1 MPAEK
6 LITENYTIYNTLY
19 LMMSESFPKKINK
32 EKIVSFIWNENVVSI
47 LLVAISFCIYLTTM
61 CRSVG
66 FTDSGELATVIC
78 TLGIAHPTGYPLF
91 TLLGKCW
98 MMIPAPLEEILQ
110 LNIFAAL
117 LTAIAVG
124 VFFKTTLILRR
135 SVLVFHGRSQ
145 KRKELNDHRFILASA
160 IASLVLGFSTTF
172 WSQSTTIEVYPLHLV
187 LIMLSIL
194 LFVGGLEEQL
204 RQFHV
209 LSRKLILFAFVLG
222 LSFSNHMTTILLA
235 PGFLWLYFRVF
246 GFGKESFRRILK
258 IAPFFLLGLSIYL
271 YLSIRS
277 SANPL
282 LDWGHPATLER
293 FFWHISGKQF
303 RVWMFSGWSVVQK
316 QSSYFVNN
324 FTSEFHLV
332 IVVCIVI
339 GMFVLFR
346 RSRRMFIFLAFLF
359 LTTVVY
365 AVNYDIFDIGSYFLL
380 SYIAIGWIAA
390 YGIYFLFNWINDKRS
405 WMKVLAVVI
414 VTVLPIVQVMNN
426 WNGVDEA
433 KNILPQ
439 QFVRNAFSQI
449 EPNAVVIAS
458 QWDYFISP
466 SLYYQFIRNERRDI
480 TIIDKSLLQ
489 NRSWYFMQF
498 QRQFPELMERIR
510 PSANLFLEELDK
522 FEHDIPFKFNIIQSC
537 WQNLLSEI
545 VEKSLP
551 DHPVYID
558 ARIDKEFS
566 SAYFRM
572 PAGLFLRL
580 TKKEDS
586 TCYKTALAPFGV
598 WDKKQPVAKDFEQ
611 YYIAALLREAN
622 WLSKKGRT
630 DDVKTVLTEVLRID
644 PGNFSAS
651 WLMRNQGK

>member
-1 MPAEK
+1 
-6 LITENYTIYNTLY
+6 
-19 LMMSESFPKKINK
+19 MMSEPLPKITNK
-32 EKIVSFIWNENVVSI
+32 ERIVSVLWNENVVSV
-47 LLVAISFCIYLTTM
+47 LLVAVSFCVYLTTM

-124 VFFKTTLILRR
+124 VFFKTILILHR
-135 SVLVFHGRSQ
+135 SALVFQVRSRR
-145 KRKELNDHRFILASA
+145 RKELKDHRFILASA

-187 LIMLSIL
+187 LILLSTL
-194 LFVGGLEEQL
+194 FFVGGLEEQL
-204 RQFHV
+204 SQSQV

-246 GFGKESFRRILK
+246 GFGKESFQRILN

-271 YLSIRS
+271 YMPIRS
-277 SANPL
+277 SGNPL

-293 FFWHISGKQF
+293 FFWHVSGKQF

-316 QSSYFVNN
+316 QLSYFVNN
-324 FTSEFHLV
+324 FTSEFHLAL
-332 IVVCIVI
+332 IACIVI

-346 RSRRMFIFLAFLF
+346 HSRRMFTFLTFLF
-359 LTTVVY
+359 LATIVY
-365 AVNYDIFDIGSYFLL
+365 AVNYDIFDIDSYFLL
-380 SYIAIGWIAA
+380 SYIVIGWIAA
-390 YGIYFLFNWINDKRS
+390 YGIDFLFDWISDKRN
-405 WMKVLAVVI
+405 WMKAIVVVI
-414 VTVLPIVQVMNN
+414 LTVLPIVQIMNN
-426 WNGVDEA
+426 WNRVDET
-433 KNILPQ
+433 KNTLPQ
-439 QFVRNAFSQI
+439 QFVQNAFSHF
-449 EPNAVVIAS
+449 EPNAVVVAS

-466 SLYYQFIRNERRDI
+466 SFYYQFIRNERRDV

-522 FEHDIPFKFNIIQSC
+522 FEHDIPFNFNVIQSC

-545 VEKSLP
+545 VEKSIP

-558 ARIDKEFS
+558 ARIDQEFS
-566 SAYFRM
+566 SAYYRT
-572 PAGLFLRL
+572 PTSLFLRL
-580 TKKEDS
+580 TKKEDT
-586 TCYKTALAPFGV
+586 TCYKTALAPFGI

-611 YYIAALLREAN
+611 YYIAMLIREAD
-622 WLSKKGRT
+622 WLIRQGRT
-630 DDVKTVLTEVLRID
+630 QMAKKIIFEVLRIE
-644 PGNFSAS
+644 PGNLNAS
-651 WLMRNQGK
+651 WLMKRIE

>member
-1 MPAEK
+1 MVTPMPQK
-6 LITENYTIYNTLY
+6 IY
-19 LMMSESFPKKINK
+19 K
-32 EKIVSFIWNENVVSI
+32 EKIVSFLWNENVISV
-47 LLVAISFCIYLTTM
+47 LLVAISFCVYLTTM

-98 MMIPAPLEEILQ
+98 MMIPTPLEEILQ

-135 SVLVFHGRSQ
+135 SALVFQVRSR

-172 WSQSTTIEVYPLHLV
+172 WSQSTVIEVYSLHLV
-187 LIMLSIL
+187 LIILSTF

-204 RQFHV
+204 RQSQF

-235 PGFLWLYFRVF
+235 PGFLWLYFRIF
-246 GFGKESFRRILK
+246 KFSKESFRRILN

-271 YLSIRS
+271 YMPIRS
-277 SANPL
+277 SGNPL

-316 QSSYFVNN
+316 QLSYFANN
-324 FTSEFHLV
+324 FISEVHLAV
-332 IVVCIVI
+332 IACIVI

-346 RSRRMFIFLAFLF
+346 RSRRMFIFLTFLF
-359 LTTVVY
+359 LTTIVY

-380 SYIAIGWIAA
+380 SYIVTGWIAA
-390 YGIYFLFNWINDKRS
+390 YGIDFLFDWISDKRS
-405 WMKVLAVVI
+405 WMKAMAVVI
-414 VTVLPIVQVMNN
+414 LTALPVVQIMNN
-426 WNGVDEA
+426 WNRVDET

-439 QFVRNAFSQI
+439 QFVWNAFTHF
-449 EPNAVVIAS
+449 EHNAVVVAS

-489 NRSWYFMQF
+489 NRSWYFMQL

-522 FEHDIPFKFNIIQSC
+522 FEHDIPFNFNIIQSC
-537 WQNLLSEI
+537 WQNLLSDI
-545 VEKSLP
+545 IEKSLP

-558 ARIDKEFS
+558 ARIDREFS
-566 SAYFRM
+566 STYYRT
-572 PAGLFLRL
+572 PTGLFLRL
-580 TKKEDS
+580 TKKEDT
-586 TCYKTALAPFGV
+586 TCYKTALASFGI
-598 WDKKQPVAKDFEQ
+598 WDKKRPVAKDFEQ
-611 YYIAALLREAN
+611 YYIAMLIREAD
-622 WLSKKGRT
+622 WLFKKGRI
-630 DDVKTVLTEVLRID
+630 DEAKTVLVEVQYIE

-651 WLMRNQGK
+651 WLLKKEGK

>member
-1 MPAEK
+1 M
-6 LITENYTIYNTLY
+6 LLH
-19 LMMSESFPKKINK
+19 LPKKTNK
-32 EKIVSFIWNENVVSI
+32 ERIVSVLWNENVISV
-47 LLVAISFCIYLTTM
+47 LLVAISFCVYLTTM

-98 MMIPAPLEEILQ
+98 MMIPVPLEEILQ

-135 SVLVFHGRSQ
+135 SALVFQVRSR

-172 WSQSTTIEVYPLHLV
+172 WSQSATIEVYPLHLV
-187 LIMLSIL
+187 LVILSTL

-204 RQFHV
+204 SQSQV

-246 GFGKESFRRILK
+246 GFSKESFRRILN
-258 IAPFFLLGLSIYL
+258 IAPFFLLGLSIYV
-271 YLSIRS
+271 YMPIRS
-277 SANPL
+277 LGNPL

-293 FFWHISGKQF
+293 FFWHVSGKQF

-316 QSSYFVNN
+316 QLSYFVDN

-332 IVVCIVI
+332 LIACIVI

-346 RSRRMFIFLAFLF
+346 RSRRMFIFLTFLF
-359 LTTVVY
+359 LTTMVY

-380 SYIAIGWIAA
+380 SYIVIGWIAA
-390 YGIYFLFNWINDKRS
+390 YGIDFLFDWINGKRS
-405 WMKVLAVVI
+405 WMKAMVI
-414 VTVLPIVQVMNN
+414 VILTVLPIIQIMNN
-426 WNGVDEA
+426 WKGADET

-439 QFVRNAFSQI
+439 QFVWNAFSHF
-449 EPNAVVIAS
+449 EPNAVVVAS

-489 NRSWYFMQF
+489 NRSWYFMQL

-522 FEHDIPFKFNIIQSC
+522 FEHDIPFNFNIIQSC

-551 DHPVYID
+551 GHPVYID

-566 SAYFRM
+566 SAYSCT

-580 TKKEDS
+580 TKKEDA
-586 TCYKTALAPFGV
+586 TCYKTALAPFGI
-598 WDKKQPVAKDFEQ
+598 WDKKQLVAKDFEQ
-611 YYIAALLREAN
+611 YYIAMLIRDADWLWKNGRSDEA
-622 WLSKKGRT
+622 KM
-630 DDVKTVLTEVLRID
+630 VLAAVLCIE

-651 WLMRNQGK
+651 LLMKKEGK

>member
-1 MPAEK
+1 M
-6 LITENYTIYNTLY
+6 TLEH
-19 LMMSESFPKKINK
+19 LPKKINK
-32 EKIVSFIWNENVVSI
+32 EKIVSFLWSENVVSV
-47 LLVAISFCIYLTTM
+47 LLVAISFCVYLTTM

-98 MMIPAPLEEILQ
+98 MMIPTSLEEILQ

-124 VFFKTTLILRR
+124 VFFKTTLMLHR
-135 SVLVFHGRSQ
+135 STLVFQIRGR

-172 WSQSTTIEVYPLHLV
+172 WSQSTAIEVYPLHLV
-187 LIMLSIL
+187 LILLSTL

-204 RQFHV
+204 NQSQV

-258 IAPFFLLGLSIYL
+258 IVPFFLLALSIYL
-271 YLSIRS
+271 YMLIRS
-277 SANPL
+277 SGNPL

-293 FFWHISGKQF
+293 FLWHISGKQF

-316 QSSYFVNN
+316 QWSYFINN
-324 FTSEFHLV
+324 FTSEFHLAL
-332 IVVCIVI
+332 IACIAI
-339 GMFVLFR
+339 GVFVLFR
-346 RSRRMFIFLAFLF
+346 RSRCMFIFLAFLF
-359 LTTVVY
+359 LTTMVY

-390 YGIYFLFNWINDKRS
+390 YGIDFLFDWISDKRS
-405 WMKVLAVVI
+405 WMKAMAVVI
-414 VTVLPIVQVMNN
+414 LTILPIIQIINN
-426 WNGVDEA
+426 WNGVDET

-439 QFVRNAFSQI
+439 QFVWNAFTHFERNAI
-449 EPNAVVIAS
+449 VVAS

-489 NRSWYFMQF
+489 NRSWYFMQL

-510 PSANLFLEELDK
+510 PSENLFLEELDK
-522 FEHDIPFKFNIIQSC
+522 FEHDIPFNFNIIQSC

-566 SAYFRM
+566 SAYYRT

-580 TKKEDS
+580 TKKEDT
-586 TCYKTALAPFGV
+586 TCYKTALAPFGI

-611 YYIAALLREAN
+611 YYIAMLVRDADWLLKNGRSIEA
-622 WLSKKGRT
+622 
-630 DDVKTVLTEVLRID
+630 KTVLAEVLCIE

-651 WLMRNQGK
+651 WLMKKEGK

>member
-1 MPAEK
+1 
-6 LITENYTIYNTLY
+6 
-19 LMMSESFPKKINK
+19 MSKKINK
-32 EKIVSFIWNENVVSI
+32 ETVISFLWNENVVSVM
-47 LLVAISFCIYLTTM
+47 LVAISFCVYLTTM

-78 TLGIAHPTGYPLF
+78 TLGIAHPTGYPFF
-91 TLLGKCW
+91 TLLGKFW
-98 MMIPAPLEEILQ
+98 MMIPTPLEEILQ

-124 VFFKTTLILRR
+124 VFFKTTLTLHR
-135 SVLVFHGRSQ
+135 SVLVFQVRSQ

-172 WSQSTTIEVYPLHLV
+172 WSQSTAIEVYPLHLV
-187 LIMLSIL
+187 LIILSTL

-204 RQFHV
+204 GQSQV

-235 PGFLWLYFRVF
+235 PGFLWLYIRVF
-246 GFGKESFRRILK
+246 GFGKESFRRILN

-271 YLSIRS
+271 YMPIRS
-277 SANPL
+277 SGNPL

-316 QSSYFVNN
+316 QLSYFVDN

-332 IVVCIVI
+332 LIACIVI
-339 GMFVLFR
+339 GMVALFR
-346 RSRRMFIFLAFLF
+346 RSRRLFTFLAFLF
-359 LTTVVY
+359 LTTIVY
-365 AVNYDIFDIGSYFLL
+365 AANYDIFDIDSYFLL
-380 SYIAIGWIAA
+380 SYIVIGWIAA
-390 YGIYFLFNWINDKRS
+390 YGIDFLFDWISDKRS
-405 WMKVLAVVI
+405 WMKAMAIVI
-414 VTVLPIVQVMNN
+414 LTVLPIVQIINN
-426 WNGVDEA
+426 WNRVDET
-433 KNILPQ
+433 KNTLPQ
-439 QFVRNAFSQI
+439 QFVWNAFSRL
-449 EPNAVVIAS
+449 EPNAVVVAS

-466 SLYYQFIRNERRDI
+466 SLYYQFIRNKRRDI

-489 NRSWYFMQF
+489 NRSWYFMQL

-510 PSANLFLEELDK
+510 PNANLFLEELDK
-522 FEHDIPFKFNIIQSC
+522 FEHDIPFNFNIIQAC

-558 ARIDKEFS
+558 ARIDREFS
-566 SAYFRM
+566 PAYCRT

-580 TKKEDS
+580 TKKEDT
-586 TCYKTALAPFGV
+586 TCYKTALASFGI

-611 YYIAALLREAN
+611 YYIAVLIRDADWLLKNGRADEAKTALA
-622 WLSKKGRT
+622 
-630 DDVKTVLTEVLRID
+630 EVLFIE

-651 WLMRNQGK
+651 WLMRKEGE

>member
-1 MPAEK
+1 
-6 LITENYTIYNTLY
+6 
-19 LMMSESFPKKINK
+19 MMSEHLPKKINE
-32 EKIVSFIWNENVVSI
+32 EKIISFLWNENVISV

-66 FTDSGELATVIC
+66 FTDSGELATVVC
-78 TLGIAHPTGYPLF
+78 TLGIAHPTGYPFF

-98 MMIPAPLEEILQ
+98 MMIPTPLEEIFQ

-124 VFFKTTLILRR
+124 VFFRTTLILRR
-135 SVLVFHGRSQ
+135 SKLVFQVRNQ
-145 KRKELNDHRFILASA
+145 KRKEPNDRRFILAST

-172 WSQSTTIEVYPLHLV
+172 WSQSTAIEVYPLHLMLV
-187 LIMLSIL
+187 LLSTL
-194 LFVGGLEEQL
+194 FFVGGLEEQL
-204 RQFHV
+204 SQAQV

-222 LSFSNHMTTILLA
+222 LSFSNHLTTILLA
-235 PGFLWLYFRVF
+235 PGFLWLYFHVF
-246 GFGKESFRRILK
+246 GFGKDSFRRILK
-258 IAPFFLLGLSIYL
+258 IVPFFLLALSIYL
-271 YLSIRS
+271 YMPIRS
-277 SANPL
+277 SGNPL

-316 QSSYFVNN
+316 QLSYFANN
-324 FTSEFHLV
+324 FTSEFHLAV
-332 IVVCIVI
+332 IACIVI
-339 GMFVLFR
+339 GMFTLFR
-346 RSRRMFIFLAFLF
+346 RSRRLFIFLTFLF
-359 LTTVVY
+359 LTTIVY

-380 SYIAIGWIAA
+380 SYIVTGWIAV
-390 YGIYFLFNWINDKRS
+390 YGIDFLFDWISDKRS
-405 WMKVLAVVI
+405 WMKAMAVVI
-414 VTVLPIVQVMNN
+414 LTVLPIVQIINN
-426 WNGVDEA
+426 WNGVDET

-439 QFVRNAFSQI
+439 QFVRNAFSHF
-449 EPNAVVIAS
+449 EPNAIIVAS
-458 QWDYFISP
+458 QWDYFISA

-489 NRSWYFMQF
+489 NRSWYFMQL
-498 QRQFPELMERIR
+498 QRQFPELMKRIR

-522 FEHDIPFKFNIIQSC
+522 FEHNIPLNFNIIQSC

-545 VEKSLP
+545 VEKSIP

-566 SAYFRM
+566 SAYYRT

-580 TKKEDS
+580 TKKEDN
-586 TCYKTALAPFGV
+586 TCYKTALASFGI

-611 YYIAALLREAN
+611 YYIAMLICDADWLLKNGKADEA
-622 WLSKKGRT
+622 
-630 DDVKTVLTEVLRID
+630 KTVLAEVLCIE

-651 WLMRNQGK
+651 WLMRKEGK